1 MNAFQAILLGLIQ
14 GLCEFLP
21 VSSSGHLVL
30 FQQILGVNDPGILLD
45 TLLHVGTLIAI
56 FVVFWRDIWAMLKK
70 PLSKPV
76 YLLVIAT
83 VPAVIATLLL
93 GDFFELAFT
102 GAFLGVGFLITS
114 IILLVSGKKQGAAR
128 EMSYVDALVMGCF
141 QAFAI
146 LPGVSR
152 SGSTISGGLF
162 RGLDREQTAK
172 FSFLMSVPAI
182 AGSVVLQVFD
192 ILQGEAAALP
202 VIPVLLG
209 MLAAAASSLFAI
221 KVMLYIVRR
230 TNLRWF
236 SLYTA
241 ILGVLVCLDQWLVHL
256 FF

>member
-1 MNAFQAILLGLIQ
+1 
-14 GLCEFLP
+14 
-21 VSSSGHLVL
+21 
-30 FQQILGVNDPGILLD
+30 
-45 TLLHVGTLIAI
+45 
-56 FVVFWRDIWAMLKK
+56 
-70 PLSKPV
+70 
-76 YLLVIAT
+76 
-83 VPAVIATLLL
+83 
-93 GDFFELAFT
+93 
-102 GAFLGVGFLITS
+102 
-114 IILLVSGKKQGAAR
+114 
-128 EMSYVDALVMGCF
+128 
-141 QAFAI
+141 
-146 LPGVSR
+146 
-152 SGSTISGGLF
+152 
-162 RGLDREQTAK
+162 
-172 FSFLMSVPAI
+172 MSVPAI